1 MDMENEELS
10 IAKAPLPTSETL
22 RARKNLFIQSWR
34 FIAIN
39 IRMVKM
45 ILKGHH

>member
-1 MDMENEELS
+1 MENEEVAVS
-10 IAKAPLPTSETL
+10 KAPLPTPATL
-22 RARKNLFIQSWR
+22 RARKNLLIQSWR

>member
-1 MDMENEELS
+1 MDNAESS
-10 IAKAPLPTSETL
+10 IAKAPLPTPKTL
-22 RARKNLFIQSWR
+22 RTRNSLFVQSWR

-39 IRMVKM
+39 MRMVKM

>member
-1 MDMENEELS
+1 MDNAESS
-10 IAKAPLPTSETL
+10 ISKAPLPTENTL
-22 RARKNLFIQSWR
+22 RARKNVLLQGWR
-34 FIAIN
+34 FIALN

>member
-1 MDMENEELS
+1 MENEETS
-10 IAKAPLPTSETL
+10 IAKAPLPTPATL

-34 FIAIN
+34 FFALN

>member
-1 MDMENEELS
+1 MDNAESS
-10 IAKAPLPTSETL
+10 IADAPLPTSHTL
-22 RARKNLFIQSWR
+22 GARRNLFVQSWR

>member
-1 MDMENEELS
+1 MDNAEKS
-10 IAKAPLPTSETL
+10 IANAPLPTSATL
-22 RARKNLFIQSWR
+22 RTRKNVFVQSWR

-39 IRMVKM
+39 IRMIKM